1 MKDILVIAPLKEVYD
16 KTVEIIEE
24 HKYDNVAVELGT
36 MQQGLKKAIEGEKLG
51 ASVIVSRGWTY
62 KKIENELEIPSI
74 EIPVSAYDI
83 VETLTPILE
92 QINHQQ
98 TIGVIGHDN
107 VIYGFDILRNL
118 LPMKIVKIELER
130 EEDIASAIKR
140 YKNSGIS
147 TFIGDSNVKA
157 ISEALGHTGIAISS
171 QKESILRSIQEAVKL
186 HNSIRN
192 RQQRAQLI
200 LTVTDYVHEGII
212 AIDETEKVSIFNHTA
227 EDIFG
232 IRKDQAIGHL
242 LKEAAPRCQL
252 PLALEESEPSIGEVL
267 DIGGKKLVVN
277 RAPVLINDEVVG
289 AVATFQNVA
298 EVQNVEQKIRRELA
312 EHGFSAK
319 YTFNDIIQ
327 KSPLMEACI
336 AKAEE
341 YALYDTPMLITGESG
356 VGKELFCQSLHNAS
370 PRRNGPFVAINCAAI
385 PPSLMEA
392 ELFGHESGAFT
403 GAKSKGRAGI
413 FELAHKGTVFLD
425 EIGEIPLEFQGRL
438 LRVLQEHQIMRIGGD
453 KIIPVDVRILCAT
466 NRPLAKMVEEDKFR
480 RDLLFR
486 INVLTLN
493 IPSLR
498 RLGPETIML
507 LAEHFLAKYARKY
520 SKKIPEITP
529 EIKKILISKPYR
541 GNVREIEGLMER
553 SVILGN
559 IFWAIDE
566 EPETEKHS
574 GEIPDVTSLPDLR
587 SMEEAYIR
595 KVFNQTGEN
604 VQETCSI
611 LKISRSTLWRRLK
624 ETSRFQN

>member
-1 MKDILVIAPLKEVYD
+1 MKDILVIAPLQDVYD
-16 KTVEIIEE
+16 KTEQIIEE
-24 HKYDNVAVELGT
+24 LELSDVEVQLGT
-36 MQQGLKKAIEGEKLG
+36 MQRGLEKARQGEKEG
-51 ASVIVSRGWTY
+51 ASVVVSRGWTY
-62 KKIENELEIPSI
+62 KKIESELEIPSI

-83 VETLTPILE
+83 VETLTPIIE
-92 QINHQQ
+92 QIRHEE

-107 VIYGFDILRNL
+107 VIYGFDILKSL
-118 LPMKIVKIELER
+118 LPMNIVKIELEH
-130 EEDIASAIKR
+130 EHDIISAIKK
-140 YKNSGIS
+140 YKDSGIS
-147 TFIGDSNVKA
+147 TFVGDSNVKA
-157 ISEALGHTGIAISS
+157 LSEALGHTGIAISS
-171 QKESILRSIQEAVKL
+171 QKESILRSIQEARKL
-186 HNSIRN
+186 HYSIRS

-212 AIDETEKVSIFNHTA
+212 AIDEAEKVSIFNHTA

-232 IRKDQAIGHL
+232 VTKEQAMGKVL
-242 LKEAAPRCQL
+242 FEAAPKCQL
-252 PLALEESEPSIGEVL
+252 PLALEKSEPSVGEVL

-289 AVATFQNVA
+289 AVATFQNLT

-319 YTFNDIIQ
+319 YTFNDIIH

-336 AKAEE
+336 AKAKE
-341 YALYDTPMLITGESG
+341 YALYDTPMLIIGESG
-356 VGKELFCQSLHNAS
+356 VGKELICQSLHNAS

-392 ELFGHESGAFT
+392 ELFGYESGAFT

-413 FELAHKGTVFLD
+413 FELAHQGTVFLD

-453 KIIPVDVRILCAT
+453 RIIPIDVRILCAT

-486 INVLTLN
+486 INVLTLR

-498 RLGPETIML
+498 SLGGESIML
-507 LAEHFLAKYARKY
+507 LAEHFLSKYAGKY
-520 SKKIPEITP
+520 SKPVPDITP
-529 EIKKILISKPYR
+529 EVEKFLTGRSYK
-541 GNVREIEGLMER
+541 GNVRELEGLMER

-566 EPETEKHS
+566 EPEVHEHQD
-574 GEIPDVTSLPDLR
+574 EIPDPASLPDLR
-587 SMEEAYIR
+587 SMTNSYIR

-611 LKISRSTLWRRLK
+611 LQISRSTLWRKLK
-624 ETSRFQN
+624 EAELFQN

>member
-1 MKDILVIAPLKEVYD
+1 
-16 KTVEIIEE
+16 
-24 HKYDNVAVELGT
+24 
-36 MQQGLKKAIEGEKLG
+36 
-51 ASVIVSRGWTY
+51 
-62 KKIENELEIPSI
+62 
-74 EIPVSAYDI
+74 
-83 VETLTPILE
+83 
-92 QINHQQ
+92 
-98 TIGVIGHDN
+98 
-107 VIYGFDILRNL
+107 
-118 LPMKIVKIELER
+118 
-130 EEDIASAIKR
+130 
-140 YKNSGIS
+140 
-147 TFIGDSNVKA
+147 
-157 ISEALGHTGIAISS
+157 
-171 QKESILRSIQEAVKL
+171 
-186 HNSIRN
+186 
-192 RQQRAQLI
+192 
-200 LTVTDYVHEGII
+200 
-212 AIDETEKVSIFNHTA
+212 
-227 EDIFG
+227 
-232 IRKDQAIGHL
+232 
-242 LKEAAPRCQL
+242 
-252 PLALEESEPSIGEVL
+252 
-267 DIGGKKLVVN
+267 
-277 RAPVLINDEVVG
+277 
-289 AVATFQNVA
+289 
-298 EVQNVEQKIRRELA
+298 
-312 EHGFSAK
+312 
-319 YTFNDIIQ
+319 
-327 KSPLMEACI
+327 
-336 AKAEE
+336 
-341 YALYDTPMLITGESG
+341 
-356 VGKELFCQSLHNAS
+356 
-370 PRRNGPFVAINCAAI
+370 
-385 PPSLMEA
+385 MEA